1 MKLMDNKKY
10 KPQQIARESAIKILY
25 QMKMQEEQFVNIMH
39 RFVEKRDYDRNLLE
53 EIMNKYIDNEIE
65 IIDILKKKSQ
75 ISIENIPILDECII
89 QLGVCEFL
97 YINNSKNIIINEY
110 INIAKKYSSPKMY
123 TFLNKIL
130 DETL

>member
-1 MKLMDNKKY
+1 MDNKKY

-39 RFVEKRDYDRNLLE
+39 RFVEKRDYDKNLLE

-75 ISIENIPILDECII
+75 ISLENIPILDECII